1 MVVLDNSPLN
11 FHRLFENN
19 GQFFKVDKGNH
30 IFQEGEMAH
39 DIFLIKEG
47 KVQISKEQESGKE
60 LTIRICGKGS
70 ILGETTL
77 FSQIGSHSTSAIA
90 LSQTEI
96 FSLSKSDLELL
107 LTEQP
112 ALLIEY
118 LKWLQNE
125 NIKNQSLIRDL
136 VMNGKKGA
144 LYSTLI
150 RLSNTYGEITDDNKI
165 FINFNLTNT
174 ELANLCSTS
183 REMVNRMLNDLRKQ
197 NVLSIDKGYI
207 TIHDLN
213 YLKTEI
219 CCDNCPIEICRI
231 D

>member
-19 GQFFKVDKGNH
+19 GQFLKVDKGNH
-30 IFQEGEMAH
+30 IFREGEMAH

-96 FSLSKSDLELL
+96 FSLSKKDLELL

-136 VMNGKKGA
+136 VMNGKK
-144 LYSTLI
+144 
-150 RLSNTYGEITDDNKI
+150 
-165 FINFNLTNT
+165 
-174 ELANLCSTS
+174 
-183 REMVNRMLNDLRKQ
+183 VH
-197 NVLSIDKGYI
+197 SIQ
-207 TIHDLN
+207 H
-213 YLKTEI
+213 
-219 CCDNCPIEICRI
+219 
-231 D
+231 